1 MVLLWNTMHYYGI
14 FAKTKVRECHTLGWE
29 ENMGF
34 EVLMWYV
41 VWKQKEELR
50 ELKGYAEAEYIQRHE
65 VRQTLVLWWPG
76 SVMQFMHSR
85 TPCLCL
91 WCLCYLLCLM
101 SSTPRSETWT
111 EAKCLVSSPLFLQWN
126 LLSFNSLSNNAF
138 KKTDPVASQQSLD
151 NQS

>member
-1 MVLLWNTMHYYGI
+1 MVYYIQYYGI
-14 FAKTKVRECHTLGWE
+14 FAKTKVRECQHTGMSGEFGLWSV
-29 ENMGF
+29 N
-34 EVLMWYV
+34 VNV

-85 TPCLCL
+85 TPCCCL

-101 SSTPRSETWT
+101 SSTLRSQTWT
-111 EAKCLVSSPLFLQWN
+111 ETKCLVSSPLFLQWN
-126 LLSFNSLSNNAF
+126 LLSFNSLYIMIITHKSYCNQADILD
-138 KKTDPVASQQSLD
+138 TDTT
-151 NQS
+151 